1 MSTQDVQ
8 DTAVRDRGEAMSPAV
23 QDAQQA
29 TRDRIP
35 SARPTVC
42 GLWIVARDQ
51 VNLCESLQ
59 YAYRESEKIAVFL
72 DRREGER
79 RRSARPVPKERRRR
93 ARRNPLSITDTDDL
107 RRWEYLFARPQARHP
122 HD

>member
-59 YAYRESEKIAVFL
+59 YAYRESEKIRAIPTT
-72 DRREGER
+72 DQSPGTAPAP
-79 RRSARPVPKERRRR
+79 SSPVP
-93 ARRNPLSITDTDDL
+93 P
-107 RRWEYLFARPQARHP
+107 HP
-122 HD
+122 APCSL